1 MSVKAIMQWELE
13 QMDLLEKLANRMEW
27 EEDYRSIQE
36 EAEGHHP

>member
-27 EEDYRSIQE
+27 EEGPRSIQE